1 MKKTLLAV
9 AALAAVTAFAP
20 LAAQAPQVPGRMGRG
35 FGGPGMGGPGG
46 GPAVLRQ
53 LNLTD
58 QQREQIKVL
67 MNERRQEQPG
77 AKMREL
83 QQQLH
88 TAIFADTV
96 DMAKLEALK
105 TAIASAEA
113 DLLAARI
120 ETQVK
125 ISQILTPEQRA
136 KARELVANAPARGR
150 GRRGA
155 F

>member
-1 MKKTLLAV
+1 MKKTLLAL
-9 AALAAVTAFAP
+9 AALAAVTALAP

-35 FGGPGMGGPGG
+35 FGGPGIGGPGG
-46 GPAVLRQ
+46 PQAVLRQ
-53 LNLTD
+53 LDLTD

-67 MNERRQEQPG
+67 MTERRQEQPG
-77 AKMREL
+77 ARMREL

-88 TAIFADTV
+88 AAVFADTV
-96 DMAKLEALK
+96 DAAKIEELK

-113 DLLAARI
+113 ELLAARI
-120 ETQVK
+120 DTQVK

-136 KARELVANAPARGR
+136 KAREFVANAPARGR

>member
-1 MKKTLLAV
+1 MKKTLFAV